1 MKKTVR
7 NLILLTAV
15 AATSAPLFAAVGGGD
30 PRPHASVWAQFVQTA
45 LSLVGM

>member
-15 AATSAPLFAAVGGGD
+15 ATTSAPLFAAVTGGD
-30 PRPHASVWAQFVQTA
+30 PRPQISMWSQFVQTA

>member
-15 AATSAPLFAAVGGGD
+15 AATSAPLFAAVTGGD
-30 PRPHASVWAQFVQTA
+30 ARPQISVWAQFVQA
-45 LSLVGM
+45 VSSLVGM